1 VCYKY
6 YYTIFSK
13 LFLRCILY
21 LLLFLNNNKLI
32 DIFHFY
38 FYLDLDLEINI
49 TTYLENGRHRT
60 YAYI

>member
-1 VCYKY
+1 M
-6 YYTIFSK
+6 F
-13 LFLRCILY
+13 Y

-32 DIFHFY
+32 DIFHFHFH
-38 FYLDLDLEINI
+38 FYLDLEINI